1 MSKPK
6 DVSAAFELALDRA
19 QPRAFVLRLYVAGT
33 SSQSTRAI
41 IQLKEFCETHLK
53 GRYHLEVVDI
63 YQQPELAKDEQIIA
77 VPTLIRRLPLP
88 LRRLIGDLSNEER
101 VLVGLDLQTQTTKT
115 KLEKRTTKTR
125 PRSYAKKTRSKD
137 PPSRKAR

>member
-1 MSKPK
+1 VVKPK
-6 DVSAAFELALDRA
+6 DVSAAFETALDEA
-19 QPRAFVLRLYVAGT
+19 QQPAFVLRLYVAGT
-33 SSQSTRAI
+33 SARSTRAI
-41 IQLKEFCETHLK
+41 IELKEFCETHLK
-53 GRYHLEVVDI
+53 DRYHLEVVDI

-101 VLVGLDLQTQTTKT
+101 VLVGLDLQATLTG
-115 KLEKRTTKTR
+115 LAKRTTQTR

-137 PPSRKAR
+137 PPARKNR